1 MGNFLLL
8 LSCYVENML
17 LVVDERAR
25 RDKGGKHPIYW
36 QVTMNESLESLKARL
51 KALGASG
58 SEDAMADVKYVIDQ
72 AEKLMRRID
81 VLERV
86 SRITSSVSRIETED
100 DVDKVLSDIL
110 SNAIELSKA
119 GRGFIVLKDDS
130 DDGFT
135 IRASRMVEGVDDNVA
150 DGEVSAD
157 GDDMRI
163 SRSLIKTILESEKG
177 VVTTNAQQDER
188 FQRSA
193 TMMIANIRSVMATPI
208 RLHQEVIGGIYVDS
222 QLADYLFDENDL
234 TALSSFADNAAVTL
248 TLATS
253 LKARR
258 DFNVQS
264 VRALV
269 NAVEAADAYTAGHSS
284 RVGYYAR
291 GIAARMALDNED
303 VENILFAGYLH
314 DVGKIALTLPV
325 SKQGPLND
333 AEWEEMRKHTIYG
346 VRILE
351 DSPALAHLLPA
362 VRSHH
367 EKWTGGGYP
376 DGIAG
381 EDIHLYA
388 RIIAVADAFDAM
400 TTDRPYR
407 KAYETDYAL
416 SEVAKGRGTLYY
428 PPAADAFLQAFEHGD
443 LALANKFDKDFFAS
457 LELN

>member
-1 MGNFLLL
+1 M
-8 LSCYVENML
+8 
-17 LVVDERAR
+17 
-25 RDKGGKHPIYW
+25 K
-36 QVTMNESLESLKARL
+36 ESLERLQARM
-51 KALGASG
+51 KALGAPG
-58 SEDAMADVKYVIDQ
+58 DDPLEDVKYIIKH
-72 AEKLMRRID
+72 AEKLTRRID

-110 SNAIELSKA
+110 SNAIALSKA

-130 DDGFT
+130 EDGFT
-135 IRASRMVEGVDDNVA
+135 IRASRMVEGTDDNVA
-150 DGEVSAD
+150 DSEVSADEVSAD

-163 SRSLIKTILESEKG
+163 SRSLIKTILQSEKG

-208 RLHQEVIGGIYVDS
+208 RLQQEVIGGIYVDS

-291 GIAARMALDNED
+291 GTAAHMGLENED
-303 VENILFAGYLH
+303 IENILFAGYLH

-325 SKQGPLND
+325 SKEGPLND

-381 EDIHLYA
+381 EDIHPYA

-407 KAYETDYAL
+407 KAYTMDYAL
-416 SEVAKGRGTLYY
+416 QEVAEGRGTLYY
-428 PPAADAFLQAFEHGD
+428 PPAADAFLHAFERGELS
-443 LALANKFDKDFFAS
+443 LADKFDKDFFAS

>member
-1 MGNFLLL
+1 MDVYDAYDSVAFVTKG
-8 LSCYVENML
+8 
-17 LVVDERAR
+17 VVSDIL
-25 RDKGGKHPIYW
+25 KTIMK
-36 QVTMNESLESLKARL
+36 ESLESLKARL
-51 KALGASG
+51 QALGAPG
-58 SEDAMADVKYVIDQ
+58 SEDPIADVKYVIEQ
-72 AEKLMRRID
+72 AEKLTRRID

-86 SRITSSVSRIETED
+86 SRITSSVSRIETEQ

-110 SNAIELSKA
+110 SNAIALSKA

-130 DDGFT
+130 EDGFT
-135 IRASRMVEGVDDNVA
+135 IRASRMVEGAED
-150 DGEVSAD
+150 EVSAD

-291 GIAARMALDNED
+291 GIAARMALENED

-416 SEVAKGRGTLYY
+416 NEVAKGRGTLYY
-428 PPAADAFLQAFEHGD
+428 PPAADAFLQAFEHGE
-443 LALANKFDKDFFAS
+443 LSLANKFDKDFFAS

>member
-1 MGNFLLL
+1 M
-8 LSCYVENML
+8 
-17 LVVDERAR
+17 
-25 RDKGGKHPIYW
+25 K
-36 QVTMNESLESLKARL
+36 ESLESLRARL
-51 KALGASG
+51 HALGAPG
-58 SEDAMADVKYVIDQ
+58 GEDAIADVKYVIDH
-72 AEKLMRRID
+72 AEKLARRVD

-86 SRITSSVSRIETED
+86 SRITSSVSRIETEE

-119 GRGFIVLKDDS
+119 GRGFVVLKDDS

-135 IRASRMVEGVDDNVA
+135 IRASRMVEGTDDDV
-150 DGEVSAD
+150 D

-193 TMMIANIRSVMATPI
+193 TMMLANIRSVMATPI

-222 QLADYLFDENDL
+222 QLADYLFDEDDL

-291 GIAARMALDNED
+291 GIASRMALENED
-303 VENILFAGYLH
+303 IENILFAGYLH

-325 SKQGPLND
+325 SKEGPLND

-407 KAYETDYAL
+407 KAYDTDYAL
-416 SEVAKGRGTLYY
+416 GEVAKGRGTLYY
-428 PPAADAFLQAFEHGD
+428 PPAADAFLQAFEHGE
-443 LALANKFDKDFFAS
+443 LSLANKFDKDFFAS

>member
-1 MGNFLLL
+1 
-8 LSCYVENML
+8 
-17 LVVDERAR
+17 
-25 RDKGGKHPIYW
+25 
-36 QVTMNESLESLKARL
+36 MNESLESLKARL
-51 KALGASG
+51 KALGAPG
-58 SEDAMADVKYVIDQ
+58 GDDPIADVKYIIDQ
-72 AEKLMRRID
+72 AEQLVRRID

-86 SRITSSVSRIETED
+86 SRITSSVSRIETEQ

-110 SNAIELSKA
+110 SNAIALSKA
-119 GRGFIVLKDDS
+119 GRGFIVLKDAS
-130 DDGFT
+130 EDGFT
-135 IRASRMVEGVDDNVA
+135 IRASRMVDGVEEDEHAVGA
-150 DGEVSAD
+150 DGVAADDIGAD

-193 TMMIANIRSVMATPI
+193 TMMMANIRSVMATPI
-208 RLHQEVIGGIYVDS
+208 RLQQEVIGGIYVDS

-291 GIAARMALDNED
+291 GIAARMVLDNQDSDNQDSNNQDSNNQDSNNQDSGNQLDNQD

-314 DVGKIALTLPV
+314 DVGKIALSLPV
-325 SKQGPLND
+325 SKKGPLND

-351 DSPALAHLLPA
+351 DSPALSHLLPA

-416 SEVAKGRGTLYY
+416 SEVSKGRGTLYY

-443 LALANKFDKDFFAS
+443 LSLANKFDKDFFAS